1 MTLIRQI
8 WLMLFGV
15 LLLALVGSV
24 TIQAVATQ
32 QSLRTL
38 MQLHNDEGAAILALA
53 LSQQQGD
60 VGRMQPLAVAQFDA
74 GHYQQLRLLDND
86 GKVLFELEKA
96 APAGAAPAWFAQLLP
111 VAVKPGVA
119 MIADGRRPLGSVQLH
134 GQASWANDE
143 LWAGCWRMAG
153 WLAVLGLAA
162 TAMAALALR
171 TWRRSLEA
179 AAAQAQALE
188 ERRFIIADEP
198 KLPELRRLTRSMNS
212 LVRRLQ
218 RVFEHQAAQ
227 LDELRVQ
234 AHLDALTGLSKRR
247 HFMAQLDAALQARR
261 HRGAGL
267 LLVRV
272 RELQAMNQ
280 RIGHEATDRLLAAV
294 AQVLLSYPRRVKGAL
309 TGRLNGADFALY
321 LPAAGLAAETASSL
335 VDALRAALATVDLG
349 AEMVIGGTDL
359 PLATD
364 VAAALSS
371 ADAALAQAES
381 RGPFAVEI
389 LAGDDANGPALGKD
403 PWKARLVDA
412 LQSGRLALT
421 QTEVQDRTGVLL
433 HLECRPGLQLEPGG
447 PFEPATSWLAM
458 ARWCRLVAEADLA
471 AIRLALAALQRDG
484 RPRCVRIAAGS
495 MASSGFVSQV
505 QRQLEAA
512 PRCATGLW
520 IELADGAV
528 MQATRVA
535 EASASWRHLGVRLGL
550 QYAGT
555 ELRQLSGVHALG
567 IDYIK
572 IDGGVVQGI
581 ATVPALRDL
590 VRGLVTLLHSM
601 ELLILADAVHDD
613 ADLAA
618 LWALGLDGASG
629 PALRHAGTVTLV

>member
-32 QSLRTL
+32 QSLRAL

-96 APAGAAPAWFAQLLP
+96 APAGAAPAWFAHLLP
-111 VAVKPGVA
+111 VSVKPGVA

-421 QTEVQDRTGVLL
+421 ETEVQDRTGVLL

-458 ARWCRLVAEADLA
+458 ARCVPARCRGGPGGNSPCACGAAARRPATLRQDRGWLDGQLGFRVAGA
-471 AIRLALAALQRDG
+471 A
-484 RPRCVRIAAGS
+484 
-495 MASSGFVSQV
+495 
-505 QRQLEAA
+505 
-512 PRCATGLW
+512 
-520 IELADGAV
+520 
-528 MQATRVA
+528 ATR
-535 EASASWRHLGVRLGL
+535 G
-550 QYAGT
+550 GT
-555 ELRQLSGVHALG
+555 S
-567 IDYIK
+567 
-572 IDGGVVQGI
+572 
-581 ATVPALRDL
+581 
-590 VRGLVTLLHSM
+590 
-601 ELLILADAVHDD
+601 
-613 ADLAA
+613 
-618 LWALGLDGASG
+618 
-629 PALRHAGTVTLV
+629 LRHGAMDRTCRRRGDAGHTRGRGQRVVAPPGRATRPAICRHRTAPTVRRACVGHRLHQDRRRCRAGHRHRAGVARSGAWPGDAAAQHGTADPGRRRA